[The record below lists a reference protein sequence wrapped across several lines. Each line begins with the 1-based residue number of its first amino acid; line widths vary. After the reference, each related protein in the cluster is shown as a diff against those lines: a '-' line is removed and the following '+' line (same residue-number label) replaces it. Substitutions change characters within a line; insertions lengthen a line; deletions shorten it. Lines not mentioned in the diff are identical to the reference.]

1 MRMDKIAKG
10 ESTSRKETKGR
21 GTWGP
26 ISLDSWG
33 EMEESAK
40 QKNEAQLVRQ
50 AIRSDIFC
58 KPNKESAS
66 GKME

>member
-1 MRMDKIAKG
+1 MIAFTSMRMDKIAKG
-10 ESTSRKETKGR
+10 ESTGRKETKGR

-40 QKNEAQLVRQ
+40 
-50 AIRSDIFC
+50 
-58 KPNKESAS
+58 
-66 GKME
+66 